1 MHSIQISGFAILV
14 MFTSGAW
21 SQTTQN
27 VVFRCV
33 DDSGRP
39 QYTNVRADTVG
50 RQCQVVQ
57 KEVMVVPSATLVK
70 PQLALASE
78 RPGASAASS
87 TANPSR
93 VDRETQK
100 GRDSSRRKILEDELV
115 QEQQLLTHAKSAL
128 AQQEGVRNADERNY
142 QRVLD
147 RLKPYQ
153 EVVDRHSR
161 NVEALTKEISSTR

>member
-1 MHSIQISGFAILV
+1 MNSIRISGFAILAV
-14 MFTSGAW
+14 LAGGAW

-33 DDSGRP
+33 DDAGRP

-57 KEVMVVPSATLVK
+57 KEITVVPSATLIK
-70 PQLALASE
+70 PQLALANE
-78 RPGASAASS
+78 RAGTSAVTASG
-87 TANPSR
+87 TR
-93 VDRETQK
+93 VDKETQK
-100 GRDSSRRKILEDELV
+100 GRDSSRRKILEDELI
-115 QEQQLLTHAKSAL
+115 QEQQMLSHAKNAL

-153 EVVDRHSR
+153 EIVDRHSR
-161 NVEALTKEISSTR
+161 NVEALNKEIASAR

>member
-1 MHSIQISGFAILV
+1 MPSIRISVFAILA
-14 MFTSGAW
+14 MLSGGAW

-27 VVFRCV
+27 VVYRCT

-57 KEVMVVPSATLVK
+57 KEVMVVPSATLIK
-70 PQLALASE
+70 PQLALATD
-78 RPGASAASS
+78 RAAASAANAP
-87 TANPSR
+87 ANPAR

-100 GRDSSRRKILEDELV
+100 GRDNSRRKILEDELV
-115 QEQQLLTHAKSAL
+115 QEQQLLAHAKSAL
-128 AQQEGVRNADERNY
+128 AQQEGVRSADERNY
-142 QRVLD
+142 QRVID

-153 EVVDRHSR
+153 EVVDRHAR
-161 NVEALTKEISSTR
+161 NVEALNKEIAGTR